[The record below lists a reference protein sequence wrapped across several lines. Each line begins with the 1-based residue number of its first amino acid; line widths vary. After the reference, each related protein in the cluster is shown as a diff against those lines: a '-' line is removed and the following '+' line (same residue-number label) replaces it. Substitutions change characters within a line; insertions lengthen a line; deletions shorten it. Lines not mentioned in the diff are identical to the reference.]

1 MKAIPNFGSYKTKYM
16 MYFHFW
22 EEKICMPIKRL
33 KRNEHTQKRL
43 FLVVI
48 SNTYFNISIF

>member
-48 SNTYFNISIF
+48 SNTYFNVSIF